1 MTRVFMKPIV
11 NKAWASRVVISKNIV
26 SGGSLPQKRQKR
38 GYQQPKSAFVNN
50 EKEAHEIP
58 IEM

>member
-1 MTRVFMKPIV
+1 
-11 NKAWASRVVISKNIV
+11 VISKNIA

-58 IEM
+58 IEMLPFELRKTKRQGSDA